1 MLNRRRVSLLQAAL
15 MLLGVLLAGTALF
28 FFRLGFL
35 FLDSPA
41 DTSAA
46 ENRMVLLTVFGIG
59 LIPAILSTLAFIGAF
74 RVRMPAGRCVE
85 CGYDLR
91 GAQGPCRECGH
102 ITSGA

>member
-15 MLLGVLLAGTALF
+15 MVLGVLLAGTALF

-46 ENRMVLLTVFGIG
+46 ENRTLLITVFGIG
-59 LIPAILSTLAFIGAF
+59 LFPAIISTLAFIGAF
-74 RVRMPAGRCVE
+74 RFRMPKGRCVE

-91 GAQGPCRECGH
+91 GASRPCPECGH
-102 ITSGA
+102 ITS

>member
-15 MLLGVLLAGTALF
+15 MVLGVLLAGTALF

-46 ENRMVLLTVFGIG
+46 ENRTLLITVFGIG
-59 LIPAILSTLAFIGAF
+59 LFPPSSRRLHSSGRFGFACPKGA
-74 RVRMPAGRCVE
+74 VSSAG
-85 CGYDLR
+85 
-91 GAQGPCRECGH
+91 
-102 ITSGA
+102 TT